1 MTVDP
6 QVLSL
11 IAVGASVAANCQ
23 LCLERTTELALRR
36 GAGREQI
43 AEAIEVGQRVRH
55 GAASKMDEFA
65 AHQQGRTAAP
75 GVGTDAGCGC
85 ARETSEQI
93 SKGA

>member
-23 LCLERTTELALRR
+23 PCLERTMEMALRR
-36 GAGREQI
+36 GAGKEQI
-43 AEAIEVGQRVRH
+43 AEAIEGGQRVRH
-55 GAASKMDEFA
+55 GAASKTDAFA
-65 AHQQGRTAAP
+65 ARLQRRPAADAA
-75 GVGTDAGCGC
+75 GTVAGCGC
-85 ARETSEQI
+85 ARETPEQI